1 MFQTPVLL
9 TSILSRQDFI
19 CAGLYLMHHLCEKE
33 ESGTE
38 INCCGSPPRLCLHE
52 WELIREA
59 LRVPEVRQMLLLANY

>member
-1 MFQTPVLL
+1 MFHTPLLL

-38 INCCGSPPRLCLHE
+38 INCCGSPPRPCLHE